1 MCLNCLFV
9 VSNADSNFELFLKRL
24 LKQDTLK
31 EMNLPYLE
39 SYLQSKMGGDH
50 KESFQP
56 ADRSKWKT
64 TDYKQRHQER
74 SRDNSRHRDN
84 HDYDSTKLKPEAA
97 PYDEYRRPRI
107 IDYYNSYSSHH

>member
-1 MCLNCLFV
+1 MNEQYLSLANYIKIYDFEMCLNCLFV
-9 VSNADSNFELFLKRL
+9 VSNADSNFEIFLKRL

-39 SYLQSKMGGDH
+39 SYLQSKMGAAQ

-64 TDYKQRHQER
+64 TTDHK
-74 SRDNSRHRDN
+74 
-84 HDYDSTKLKPEAA
+84 
-97 PYDEYRRPRI
+97 
-107 IDYYNSYSSHH
+107 